1 MSENLFFC
9 PSCRKKNEIKNISSI
24 TINSGKIKFEC
35 NIKKHEESLEKYV
48 RYLQNLA
55 EERKLASS
63 NAPLI
68 DGPIETKMR
77 SISDLIRAFQL
88 FLNTHFNYSDNY
100 MNAKSII
107 NLGKSI
113 DKQEK
118 LSYNIDD
125 GIKEVKKKEKEG
137 KKNIKILEKKY
148 KIFLNDDLASLRI
161 KGKYTEDGYI
171 RLNDGTQVL
180 ANIKNEGFNLIST
193 ILFKNLKEIN
203 LSYNGISSVK
213 DLDEMILP
221 YLEFLDLSNNLITD
235 IEPVASLKSKYL
247 KTILLQDNKI
257 EDLLHFIDN
266 KNKKLKFDELEI
278 LRFDNN
284 PVVKKT
290 KQIKEL
296 KEYGKKI
303 ILIYQPLALE
313 SFNKK
318 YDVNLSEDETRLD
331 LSDKKNE
338 ELLLDLF
345 QVISFQPCL
354 KCLYLDNNN
363 IDNAAIL
370 SNMPLYYLETLDLS
384 LNKLTNIVFLRKL
397 SKKCSKLKYLYLN
410 DNKIVDITPFKNFP
424 DENNNISF
432 NNLVVLNLKNNLFYT
447 KEINNK
453 TNKNE
458 KEKEKEKKITIIIKD
473 KETREIFDT
482 IIEKYTTDFG
492 KKDNIII
499 KEKEEKK
506 ECCLCLIF

>member
-1 MSENLFFC
+1 MSEKLFFC
-9 PSCRKKNEIKNISSI
+9 PFCAEKNENISKI
-24 TINSGKIKFEC
+24 IINSGQIKFNC
-35 NIKKHEESLEKYV
+35 KHKVSLEKYV
-48 RYLQNLA
+48 RYIQDLA
-55 EERKLASS
+55 QKEKLNSS

-68 DGPIETKMR
+68 DGPIETKMK

-303 ILIYQPLALE
+303 ILIYQPLALK

-331 LSDKKNE
+331 LSDQKNE
-338 ELLLDLF
+338 KLLLDLF

-384 LNKLTNIVFLRKL
+384 LNKITSILFLKKL
-397 SKKCSKLKYLYLN
+397 SKKCKELKNLYLN
-410 DNKIVDITPFKNFP
+410 DNKIVDITPFKN
-424 DENNNISF
+424 NISF
-432 NNLVVLNLKNNLFYT
+432 NKLVILTLKNNLFYT
-447 KEINNK
+447 KG
-453 TNKNE
+453 KNE
-458 KEKEKEKKITIIIKD
+458 ITNNNENGKNKKVIIIKD
-473 KETREIFDT
+473 KETKDIFDAIRESYQTDFDDT
-482 IIEKYTTDFG
+482 II
-492 KKDNIII
+492 
-499 KEKEEKK
+499 KEREE
-506 ECCLCLIF
+506 ENNENTNTNANLNNNNTNNAN